1 MKRAQLFK
9 QIQKKKSFLCVGL
22 DPDLDKMPLHLLD
35 MEDPIFEFNKLIIDA
50 THHLAV
56 AYKPNAAFYEAH
68 GPKGWESLQ
77 KTLNYIPNDIF
88 TIIDAKRG
96 DIGNTTN
103 MYAKAFFEQMG
114 FDAITLSPYMGS
126 ESVKPY
132 LQYEDKTAIVLALTS
147 NSGSKDFQMLKTPEK
162 ALYEE
167 VLTTVASWG
176 TTDNI
181 MFVVGATH
189 PEMFQGIRK
198 LVPDHFL
205 LVPGV
210 GAQGGDLEALCHHG
224 LNNHCGL
231 LVNSARGI
239 IYAGGRGA
247 DFIDGVSKAT
257 NTIQQQMAHILHEN
271 GLLG

>member
-1 MKRAQLFK
+1 MNRAELFR
-9 QIQKKKSFLCVGL
+9 QIQLKKSFLCVGL
-22 DPDLDKMPLHLLD
+22 DPDLEKMPHHLLET
-35 MEDPIFEFNKLIIDA
+35 EDPIFEFNKLIIDA
-50 THHLAV
+50 THELAV

-68 GPKGWESLQ
+68 GVKGWRSLQ
-77 KTLNYIPNDIF
+77 RTLEYIPKDIF

-103 MYAKAFFEQMG
+103 MYAKAFFEEMG

-132 LQYEDKTAIVLALTS
+132 LEYEGKTAIVLALTS
-147 NSGSKDFQMLKTPEK
+147 NSGSKDFQMLRTPKK

-176 TTDNI
+176 TSDNI

-189 PEMFQGIRK
+189 PDMFQGIRK

-210 GAQGGDLEALCHHG
+210 GAQGGDLEALCQHG
-224 LNNHCGL
+224 LNDHCGL

-239 IYAGGRGA
+239 IYAGGRGT
-247 DFIDGVSKAT
+247 DFIAGVEQAT
-257 NTIQQQMAHILHEN
+257 HDLQQKMAHLLAEN
-271 GLLG
+271 SLLG